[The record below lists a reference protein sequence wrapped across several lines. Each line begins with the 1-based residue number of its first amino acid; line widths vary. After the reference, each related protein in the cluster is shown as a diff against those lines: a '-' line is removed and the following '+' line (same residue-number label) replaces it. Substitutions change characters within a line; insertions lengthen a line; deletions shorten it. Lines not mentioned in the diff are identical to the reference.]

1 MKRVLLSTLA
11 LATVT
16 AAGAGG
22 YAAGTRGLVLPGLD
36 RLHHVFMAK
45 SPGAPKAEPAA
56 ATGPVAYYRHPDG
69 TTVYAPGPRKTED
82 GRDFLP
88 VRASEE
94 INFDPPAARPAQAA
108 QAPASGAEAER
119 KLLYYRNPMGLPDTS
134 PVPKKDW
141 MGMDYLP
148 VYAGADTDDKVI
160 KLSPGRVQRSGVRS
174 EPVIRQAISR
184 PIRVP
189 GTVQLD
195 ERRVSVVATRSDAF
209 IQEVAPVTTG
219 DRVAK
224 GDRLVKIY
232 SPEITAAG
240 AQFVAELNAAGRG
253 VPEGGARQRLENLG
267 VQPEIVAEIE
277 RSRKVPLTIVW
288 AAPRDG
294 IVLERNVV
302 DGMRMASGD
311 SLFRLADISTIWVL
325 ADVPEGDLAAIRIGA
340 PATIR
345 LRGRPG
351 TVFEGKVGL
360 IYPQV
365 AEATRTT
372 KVRIEI
378 DNRAGVLL
386 PNMYADVEI
395 GSGEAAPA
403 LTVPE
408 SAVIDTGTRRVVILD
423 LGEGRFEPREV
434 RLGQRG
440 DGMVAISEGVAEGD
454 RVVVSANF
462 LIDAESNLKAALSG
476 LGAPADGKPTEAK
489 SPEPKP

>member
-1 MKRVLLSTLA
+1 MSRVLLTGLA
-11 LATVT
+11 LAAVT
-16 AAGAGG
+16 AAGAAG
-22 YAAGTRGLVLPGLD
+22 YVAGTRGLALPGLD
-36 RLHHVFMAK
+36 RLHQIVMAR
-45 SPGAPKAEPAA
+45 SPAAPK
-56 ATGPVAYYRHPDG
+56 TGPTTAAGPIAYWRHPDG
-69 TTVYAPGPRKTED
+69 APVYAREPRRTED
-82 GRDFLP
+82 GRDFVA

-94 INFDPPAARPAQAA
+94 ISFDPPAARPAQTTAGPAA
-108 QAPASGAEAER
+108 AAEAER

-148 VYAGADTDDKVI
+148 VYAGEDADDKVI
-160 KLSPGRVQRSGVRS
+160 KLSPGRIQRSGVRS
-174 EPVIRQAISR
+174 EPVVRQAISR

-232 SPEITAAG
+232 SPEIAAAG
-240 AQFVAELNAAGRG
+240 AQFVSELNASGRG

-277 RSRKVPLTIVW
+277 RTRKVPLTIVW
-288 AAPRDG
+288 SAPRDG

-302 DGMRMASGD
+302 DGMKMASGD

-351 TVFEGKVGL
+351 TEFAGKVGL

-378 DNRAGVLL
+378 DNREGMLL

-395 GSGEAAPA
+395 GSGEFGLVLA
-403 LTVPE
+403 VPD

-434 RLGQRG
+434 QLGQRG
-440 DGMVAISEGVAEGD
+440 EGMVAISEGVKDGD

-476 LGAPADGKPTEAK
+476 LGTPEAK
-489 SPEPKP
+489 GAETTPAEQKP

>member
-1 MKRVLLSTLA
+1 M
-11 LATVT
+11 
-16 AAGAGG
+16 
-22 YAAGTRGLVLPGLD
+22 
-36 RLHHVFMAK
+36 
-45 SPGAPKAEPAA
+45 
-56 ATGPVAYYRHPDG
+56 
-69 TTVYAPGPRKTED
+69 
-82 GRDFLP
+82 
-88 VRASEE
+88 
-94 INFDPPAARPAQAA
+94 
-108 QAPASGAEAER
+108 
-119 KLLYYRNPMGLPDTS
+119 
-134 PVPKKDW
+134 
-141 MGMDYLP
+141 
-148 VYAGADTDDKVI
+148 
-160 KLSPGRVQRSGVRS
+160 
-174 EPVIRQAISR
+174 
-184 PIRVP
+184 P

-209 IQEVAPVTTG
+209 IQEVAPITTG

-224 GDRLVKIY
+224 GDRLVRIY
-232 SPEITAAG
+232 SPEITAAS
-240 AQFVAELNAAGRG
+240 AQFVTELNAVARG
-253 VPEGGARQRLENLG
+253 APEGGARQRLENLG

-277 RSRKVPLTIVW
+277 RTRKVPLTIVW

-365 AEATRTT
+365 AEATRST

-378 DNRAGVLL
+378 DNRAGMLL

-423 LGEGRFEPREV
+423 RGEGRFEPREV
-434 RLGQRG
+434 QLGQRG
-440 DGMVAISEGVAEGD
+440 EGMVAISEGVSEGD

-476 LGAPADGKPTEAK
+476 LATPAETKSTESKPAEAK
-489 SPEPKP
+489 P

>member
-1 MKRVLLSTLA
+1 MSRILLTAFALTTLTA
-11 LATVT
+11 VG
-16 AAGAGG
+16 AAG
-22 YAAGTRGLVLPGLD
+22 YFAGTRGLVLPGLD
-36 RLHHVFMAK
+36 RLHHAFIAR
-45 SPGAPKAEPAA
+45 SPVAPQAGPAA
-56 ATGPVAYYRHPDG
+56 AAGPIAYYRHPDG
-69 TTVYAPGPRKTED
+69 APFYAAEPRKTED

-88 VRASEE
+88 VSASEE
-94 INFDPPAARPAQAA
+94 ISFDPAAAKSAQTV
-108 QAPASGAEAER
+108 AETAMTNGAER

-134 PVPKKDW
+134 PIPKKDW

-148 VYAGADTDDKVI
+148 VYAGEDADDKVI
-160 KLSPGRVQRSGVRS
+160 KLSPGRIQRSGVRS
-174 EPVIRQAISR
+174 EPVVRQAISR

-240 AQFVAELNAAGRG
+240 AQFVSELNASGRG

-277 RSRKVPLTIVW
+277 RTRKVPLTIVW
-288 AAPRDG
+288 SAPRDG

-302 DGMRMASGD
+302 DGMKMASGD

-351 TVFEGKVGL
+351 TEFAGKVGL

-365 AEATRTT
+365 AETTRTT

-378 DNRAGVLL
+378 DNREGMLL

-395 GSGEAAPA
+395 GSGEFGLVLA
-403 LTVPE
+403 VPD

-434 RLGQRG
+434 QLGQRG
-440 DGMVAISEGVAEGD
+440 EGMVAISEGVKDGD

-476 LGAPADGKPTEAK
+476 LGTPEAK
-489 SPEPKP
+489 GAETTPAEQKR

>member
-1 MKRVLLSTLA
+1 MKRVVLAVLA
-11 LATVT
+11 LAAVT

-22 YAAGTRGLVLPGLD
+22 HVAGTRGLALPGLD
-36 RLHHVFMAK
+36 RIHHVFMVRPPVA
-45 SPGAPKAEPAA
+45 SKAEPAA
-56 ATGPVAYYRHPDG
+56 AAGQVAYWRHPDG
-69 TTVYAPGPRKTED
+69 APVYAPEPRRTED

-94 INFDPPAARPAQAA
+94 ISFDPPATKPAQAA
-108 QAPASGAEAER
+108 EAAKGAEAER

-148 VYAGADTDDKVI
+148 VYAGEEADDKVI
-160 KLSPGRVQRSGVRS
+160 KLSPGRIQRSGVRS
-174 EPVIRQAISR
+174 EAVVRQAVSR

-195 ERRVSVVATRSDAF
+195 ERRISVVATRSDAF
-209 IQEVAPVTTG
+209 IQEVAPITTG

-224 GDRLVKIY
+224 GDRLVRIY
-232 SPEITAAG
+232 SPEITAAS
-240 AQFVAELNAAGRG
+240 AQFVSELNAAGRG

-277 RSRKVPLTIVW
+277 RTRKVPLTINW
-288 AAPRDG
+288 SAPRDG

-311 SLFRLADISTIWVL
+311 SLFRLADVSTIWVL
-325 ADVPEGDLAAIRIGA
+325 ADVPEGDLAAIRVGA

-378 DNRAGVLL
+378 DNRAGMLL

-395 GSGEAAPA
+395 GSGDASAA
-403 LTVPE
+403 LTVPD
-408 SAVIDTGTRRVVILD
+408 SAVLDTGTRRVVILD
-423 LGEGRFEPREV
+423 RGEGRFEAREV

-440 DGMVAISEGVAEGD
+440 DGMVAISDGVSEGD

-476 LGAPADGKPTEAK
+476 LGAPEAGPAEAK
-489 SPEPKP
+489 P

>member
-1 MKRVLLSTLA
+1 MKRVVLAVLA
-11 LATVT
+11 LAAVT

-22 YAAGTRGLVLPGLD
+22 HVAGTRGLALPGLD
-36 RLHHVFMAK
+36 RIHHVFMVRPPVA
-45 SPGAPKAEPAA
+45 SKAEPAA
-56 ATGPVAYYRHPDG
+56 AAGQVAYWRHPDG
-69 TTVYAPGPRKTED
+69 APVYAPEPRRTED

-94 INFDPPAARPAQAA
+94 ISFDPPATKPAQAA
-108 QAPASGAEAER
+108 EAAKGAEAER

-148 VYAGADTDDKVI
+148 VYAGEEADDKVI
-160 KLSPGRVQRSGVRS
+160 KLSPGRIQRSGVRS
-174 EPVIRQAISR
+174 EAVVRQAVSR

-195 ERRVSVVATRSDAF
+195 ERRISVVATRSDAF
-209 IQEVAPVTTG
+209 IQEVAPITTG

-224 GDRLVKIY
+224 GDRLVRIY
-232 SPEITAAG
+232 SPEITAAS
-240 AQFVAELNAAGRG
+240 AQFVSELNAAGRG

-277 RSRKVPLTIVW
+277 RTRKVPLTINW
-288 AAPRDG
+288 SAPRDG

-311 SLFRLADISTIWVL
+311 SLFRLADVSTIWVL
-325 ADVPEGDLAAIRIGA
+325 ADVPEGDLAAIRVGA

-378 DNRAGVLL
+378 DNRAGMLL

-395 GSGEAAPA
+395 GSGDASAA
-403 LTVPE
+403 LTVPD

-423 LGEGRFEPREV
+423 RGEGRFEAREV

-440 DGMVAISEGVAEGD
+440 DGMVAISDGVSEGD

-476 LGAPADGKPTEAK
+476 LGAPEAGPAEAK
-489 SPEPKP
+489 P

>member
-1 MKRVLLSTLA
+1 MSRVL
-11 LATVT
+11 ATIFVLGAIT
-16 AAGAGG
+16 AVGVGG
-22 YAAGTRGLVLPGLD
+22 YVAGTRGMALPGLD
-36 RLHHVFMAK
+36 RLHHAFMART
-45 SPGAPKAEPAA
+45 PVEAKAEPAEA
-56 ATGPVAYYRHPDG
+56 AGPIAYYRHPDG
-69 TTVYAPGPRKTED
+69 EPVYAPEPRKTQD

-94 INFDPPAARPAQAA
+94 ISFDPPSAKPAQSAA
-108 QAPASGAEAER
+108 AATEAER

-148 VYAGADTDDKVI
+148 VYAGEEADEKVI
-160 KLSPGRVQRSGVRS
+160 KLSPGRIQRSGVRS
-174 EPVIRQAISR
+174 QAVVRQAISR
-184 PIRVP
+184 PIRAP

-195 ERRVSVVATRSDAF
+195 ERRISVVATRSDAF
-209 IQEVAPVTTG
+209 IQEVAPITTG
-219 DRVAK
+219 DRVVK
-224 GDRLVKIY
+224 GQRLVKIY
-232 SPEITAAG
+232 SPEIAAAS
-240 AQFVAELNAAGRG
+240 AQFVTELNAAGRG

-267 VQPEIVAEIE
+267 VPPEIVAEIE
-277 RSRKVPLTIVW
+277 RSRKVPLTINW
-288 AAPRDG
+288 PAPRDG

-302 DGMRMASGD
+302 DGMRMASGE

-325 ADVPEGDLAAIRIGA
+325 ADVPEMDLAAVRIGA
-340 PATIR
+340 PATIS

-351 TVFEGKVGL
+351 TTFSGKVGL

-378 DNRAGVLL
+378 DNRDGMLL

-395 GSGEAAPA
+395 GSGDAALV
-403 LTVPE
+403 LTVPD
-408 SAVIDTGTRRVVILD
+408 SAVIDTGERRVVILD

-434 RLGQRG
+434 KVGQRG
-440 DGMVAISEGVAEGD
+440 DGMVAISEGVSESD

-476 LGAPADGKPTEAK
+476 LGTPADGKPAEPKSSEAK
-489 SPEPKP
+489 P

>member
-1 MKRVLLSTLA
+1 
-11 LATVT
+11 
-16 AAGAGG
+16 
-22 YAAGTRGLVLPGLD
+22 
-36 RLHHVFMAK
+36 
-45 SPGAPKAEPAA
+45 
-56 ATGPVAYYRHPDG
+56 
-69 TTVYAPGPRKTED
+69 
-82 GRDFLP
+82 
-88 VRASEE
+88 
-94 INFDPPAARPAQAA
+94 
-108 QAPASGAEAER
+108 
-119 KLLYYRNPMGLPDTS
+119 LPDTS

-148 VYAGADTDDKVI
+148 VYAGQDADDKVI
-160 KLSPGRVQRSGVRS
+160 KLSPGRIQRSGVRS

-209 IQEVAPVTTG
+209 IQEVAPITTG

-232 SPEITAAG
+232 SPEITAAS

-267 VQPEIVAEIE
+267 VHPEIVAEIE
-277 RSRKVPLTIVW
+277 RTRKVPLTIVW

-351 TVFEGKVGL
+351 TEFVGKVGL

-365 AEATRTT
+365 AEATRST

-378 DNRAGVLL
+378 DNRAGMLL

-395 GSGEAAPA
+395 GSGEVAPA

-440 DGMVAISEGVAEGD
+440 DGMVAISEGVSEGD

-476 LGAPADGKPTEAK
+476 LGAPADGKPAAANPSEAK
-489 SPEPKP
+489 P